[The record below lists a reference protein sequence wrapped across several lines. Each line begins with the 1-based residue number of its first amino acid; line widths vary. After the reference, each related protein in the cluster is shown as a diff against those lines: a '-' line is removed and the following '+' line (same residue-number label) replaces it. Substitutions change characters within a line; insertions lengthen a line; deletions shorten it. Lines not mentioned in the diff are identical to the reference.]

1 MVDPES
7 QESVEYCVGELQPFK
22 QARAQHFLV
31 EVLGSR
37 ERILM
42 KLDLNEGAKEIEMR
56 IRARYSTSYLQDCAR
71 LFKNPL
77 EPSDE
82 DREIWG
88 SWHAEYA
95 EQSVPR
101 FSNPLYEPET

>member
-1 MVDPES
+1 MADPES

-22 QARAQHFLV
+22 EARAQHFLV
-31 EVLGSR
+31 EALGNR
-37 ERILM
+37 ERILV
-42 KLDLNEGAKEIEMR
+42 KLDLNEGAKKIEIR
-56 IRARYSTSYLQDCAR
+56 IRARYSASYLQDCAR

-88 SWHAEYA
+88 S
-95 EQSVPR
+95 
-101 FSNPLYEPET
+101 